1 MTKKINVSAKAADE
15 IRQAA
20 IWYDDQSWGLSK
32 KFIAELEYYYE
43 RIKKYPDSYKGVT
56 KNVSRCLLETFPYII
71 FFSISKDEITIL
83 RVRHTKQRPL
93 KRYR

>member
-1 MTKKINVSAKAADE
+1 MSKEIIVSSKAADE

-32 KFIAELEYYYE
+32 KFIAELEYYYA
-43 RIKKYPDSYKGVT
+43 RIEKYPDSYKRVT
-56 KNVSRCLLETFPYII
+56 KNIRRCLLETFPYII
-71 FFSISKDEITIL
+71 FFSRLQNEVTIL

-93 KRYR
+93 KRFR